1 MILLYAAS
9 RDPRRGESPVMCART
24 VQVAALPGEVVSNT
38 GKQNR
43 KVLAA
48 PVMGHLLPL
57 PERPHSCGRSMGTV
71 CHFYIRFFFSLPDGT
86 AILSYLFL
94 PRTVPMLVPQRL
106 SNVERRTIM
115 DPNINY
121 YGIVILLR
129 KLREC
134 GSFTEKE
141 LRKIA
146 ARIAADN
153 GVEVMFFL

>member
-1 MILLYAAS
+1 
-9 RDPRRGESPVMCART
+9 
-24 VQVAALPGEVVSNT
+24 
-38 GKQNR
+38 
-43 KVLAA
+43 
-48 PVMGHLLPL
+48 
-57 PERPHSCGRSMGTV
+57 MGTV
-71 CHFYIRFFFSLPDGT
+71 YHFYIRFFFSLPDGT

-106 SNVERRTIM
+106 SNVERKAIM

-141 LRKIA
+141 LKKIA
-146 ARIAADN
+146 ARIAADS

>member
-1 MILLYAAS
+1 
-9 RDPRRGESPVMCART
+9 MCAST

-48 PVMGHLLPL
+48 PVMGVSASVAGATTLLRQKHGNCL
-57 PERPHSCGRSMGTV
+57 S
-71 CHFYIRFFFSLPDGT
+71 FYIRFFFPLPDGT

>member
-1 MILLYAAS
+1 M
-9 RDPRRGESPVMCART
+9 ET
-24 VQVAALPGEVVSNT
+24 VY
-38 GKQNR
+38 
-43 KVLAA
+43 
-48 PVMGHLLPL
+48 
-57 PERPHSCGRSMGTV
+57 
-71 CHFYIRFFFSLPDGT
+71 HFYIRFFFPLPDGT

-134 GSFTEKE
+134 GIFTEKE

>member
-1 MILLYAAS
+1 
-9 RDPRRGESPVMCART
+9 MCAST

-48 PVMGHLLPL
+48 PVM
-57 PERPHSCGRSMGTV
+57 EA
-71 CHFYIRFFFSLPDGT
+71 F
-86 AILSYLFL
+86 
-94 PRTVPMLVPQRL
+94 
-106 SNVERRTIM
+106 
-115 DPNINY
+115 
-121 YGIVILLR
+121 
-129 KLREC
+129 EC
-134 GSFTEKE
+134 GIFTEKE